1 MFSAMLN
8 SLGIDM
14 GSSQVRIY
22 QRDKV
27 ILEEASTAAVDNIS
41 GQILGFGTE
50 ALIRYHREPANNT
63 LEWPVKNGVI
73 ADYDMAKA
81 MLRFFI
87 TKSLHRSVSR
97 PNVTVAIPV
106 EISSVTRH
114 ALVDAL
120 FHAWVQG
127 VYLIPSPAA
136 AAIGAGKDL
145 NVPSATLSLVIGR
158 DVSDLGV
165 YGCGGTIVQEG
176 ISFGGHD
183 IDLGICRHI
192 LDRYSMMIGLT
203 QAEKLKSEVLSLVGH
218 DDDRTFTVRGRRITD
233 GVEVVVE
240 LSVDEMTGVMQHI
253 MQPVLHLI
261 RQAFRRCTP
270 EMADDFLKSGLLL
283 SGGSALLDG
292 LHDWLS
298 VELGIPV
305 STPADPGSVV
315 AKGCYAACLMEKEHS
330 LLIENGNKYYGGA
343 SL

>member
-87 TKSLHRSVSR
+87 AKSLHRSVSR

-120 FHAWVQG
+120 FHAGVQG

-165 YGCGGTIVQEG
+165 YGCGGIIVQEG

-192 LDRYSMMIGLT
+192 LDRYRMMIGLT
-203 QAEKLKSEVLSLVGH
+203 QAEKLKSEVLSLMGH

-315 AKGCYAACLMEKEHS
+315 AKSCYAACLMEKEHS